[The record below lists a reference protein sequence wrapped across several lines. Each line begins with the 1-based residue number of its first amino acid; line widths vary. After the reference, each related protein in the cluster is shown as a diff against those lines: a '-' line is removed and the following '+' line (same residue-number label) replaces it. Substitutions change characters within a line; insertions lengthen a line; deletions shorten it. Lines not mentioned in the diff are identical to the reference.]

1 MRKFLIAAS
10 MVGMMAFSG
19 SAVAQE
25 LTVEEAI
32 EQIRVACTG
41 GGNCAQVV
49 QALTATFSISPNAA
63 AFGRAA
69 ATLATS
75 LPADVANT
83 ITENVAATASAEV
96 VSSFQVA
103 AAEIGA
109 APTPAGIAPPAP
121 AGIGAP
127 GAAGSP
133 G

>member
-1 MRKFLIAAS
+1 MRKFLMAAS

-25 LTVEEAI
+25 LTVEEAMQQI
-32 EQIRVACTG
+32 EAACTG
-41 GGNCAQVV
+41 GGDCVAVV
-49 QALTATFSISPNAA
+49 QALTSAFSVSPNAA
-63 AFGRAA
+63 AFGRAIASLA
-69 ATLATS
+69 AG
-75 LPADVANT
+75 LPVDIANT
-83 ITENVAATASAEV
+83 ITANVVATASPEV

-109 APTPAGIAPPAP
+109 APTPAGI
-121 AGIGAP
+121 GAP